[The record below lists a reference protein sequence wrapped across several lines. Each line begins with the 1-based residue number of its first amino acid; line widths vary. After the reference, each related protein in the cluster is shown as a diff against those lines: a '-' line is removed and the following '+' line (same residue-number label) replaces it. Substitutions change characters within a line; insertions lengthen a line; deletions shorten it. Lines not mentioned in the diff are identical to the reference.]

1 MIRSISP
8 QWKKTK
14 NLYLNW
20 LINTELRKLFSKNL
34 YYENLSLWWLTEVYE
49 KDALNNSEWF
59 CQLNNTFNNKK
70 ITNNNF
76 NLNLFVEF
84 IKIFLKLL
92 KTIILLLFIK
102 CFYREKNY
110 KTSPSH
116 CFYVHFSNLTKFKN
130 NYIDRQYGSI
140 SLKNKKICYAVQL
153 PYNLSLIFNF
163 FKYKK
168 KLSKIPVNFYIVNN
182 YLKLT
187 SVLKVF
193 YETLKKLL
201 YLNRELNKKNYF
213 IIGSKDCSKIL
224 KPLLIKSF
232 FGTIQFSLLH
242 GISFRNLNNFKK
254 FKTFTSYLEFF
265 PSSRS
270 IYYFLKKEKDLKLI
284 SINHA
289 NFSENMLAYCL
300 DKREFSKKNDFL
312 NFSPS
317 PDIFLTQ
324 GKKYLNKLKK
334 IFPEKKIKQIGSLK
348 LGIQN
353 IKIKKSYY
361 AQGKLINASKKII
374 SIFTSTHDYLGMT
387 EILNN
392 CNMSNFYLILRP
404 HPDYRQKTISHF
416 KKDLKLKFHLLDDL
430 SSREI
435 VSISDFVLAGDS
447 SLCYEAAILGKKNTL
462 RLYNEKFHPL
472 FDFDDGITIVK
483 DSKVLDKYLNNKIK
497 IKNLNPKSLIKKF
510 FFKYDK
516 KAHIR
521 FKNIL
526 KKI

>member
-1 MIRSISP
+1 MRSISP

-14 NLYLNW
+14 DLYLNW
-20 LINTELRKLFSKNL
+20 LINTELRKIFSKNL
-34 YYENLSLWWLTEVYE
+34 YYEKLSLWWLTKVYE
-49 KDALNNSEWF
+49 KDALNNPEWF
-59 CQLNNTFNNKK
+59 SQLNNVFNNKK
-70 ITNNNF
+70 SNNNNF

-92 KTIILLLFIK
+92 KIIILILFIK

-116 CFYVHFSNLTKFKN
+116 CFNVYFSNLTKFKN
-130 NYIDRQYGSI
+130 DFIDKQYGSI
-140 SLKNKKICYAVQL
+140 SLRNKKICYAVQL
-153 PYNLSLIFNF
+153 PYDLSLIFNF
-163 FKYKK
+163 FKNKK
-168 KLSKIPVNFYIVNN
+168 KLNKIPVNFYIVNN
-182 YLKLT
+182 YLKLS

-193 YETLKKLL
+193 YETSKNLL
-201 YLNRELNKKNYF
+201 NLNRELRKKNYF

-224 KPLLIKSF
+224 KPLLIESF
-232 FGTIQFSLLH
+232 FGTIQFSLLN
-242 GISFRNLNNFKK
+242 GISFQNLNNLKN

-270 IYYFLKKEKDLKLI
+270 IYYFLKKKKDLKLI
-284 SINHA
+284 SVNHA

-300 DKREFSKKNDFL
+300 DKKEFSNKNDFL

-324 GKKYLNKLKK
+324 GEKYLSKLKK
-334 IFPEKKIKQIGSLK
+334 IFPKNKIKQIGSLK

-353 IKIKKSYY
+353 IKIKKNNNT
-361 AQGKLINASKKII
+361 KSKFTNVARKII

-392 CNMSNFYLILRP
+392 CNMTNYFIILRP
-404 HPDYRQKTISHF
+404 HPDYRIETINHF
-416 KKDLKLKFHLLDDL
+416 KKDAKFKFHLLDDL
-430 SSREI
+430 ASREI
-435 VSISDFVLAGDS
+435 VSISDFVLSGDS

-472 FDFDDGITIVK
+472 FDLDDGITIVK
-483 DSKVLDKYLNNKIK
+483 NSKTLDEYFNNKIE
-497 IKNLNPKSLIKKF
+497 IKNLSPKRLIKKF